1 MTFFNYDFNFL
12 IGSIEALV
20 NVSMKANNW
29 SAFTNGYE
37 TGKNDTYFKG
47 FKLNGKSFPL
57 VVKLTIHAPWKFH
70 ETGGKIYNSDQY
82 NDDVKGGVLK
92 FDGKFHFE
100 LSVAPELFSKT
111 SFKKIHAEYDEFKDI
126 PVEKWTLDLS
136 DKNFKSFTKK
146 DIASIEKWVMR
157 AGANMREN
165 TKLGIEQQL
174 LRRFNEFY
182 VADPVWAEAYAPK
195 IIKDVFLF

>member
-1 MTFFNYDFNFL
+1 M
-12 IGSIEALV
+12 
-20 NVSMKANNW
+20 
-29 SAFTNGYE
+29 
-37 TGKNDTYFKG
+37 
-47 FKLNGKSFPL
+47 
-57 VVKLTIHAPWKFH
+57 KLTIHAPWKFH
-70 ETGGKIYNSDQY
+70 ETRGEIYNSDQY

-136 DKNFKSFTKK
+136 EKNFKSFTKK
-146 DIASIEKWVMR
+146 DKASIEKWVMNV
-157 AGANMREN
+157 GANMREN

-174 LRRFNEFY
+174 VRRFNEFY
-182 VADPVWAEAYAPK
+182 VADPVWAETYAPK
-195 IIKDVFLF
+195 LIKDVFLF